1 MILEREFSVNL
12 VKRAKLHGWLATRRA
27 PEKMAPAVGM
37 RDLRADGALIK
48 RLADFL
54 WRLFQL
60 SDGQ

>member
-1 MILEREFSVNL
+1 MILEREFSDNL
-12 VKRAKLHGWLATRRA
+12 VKPAKLHGWLATRRA
-27 PEKMAPAVGM
+27 PGKMDTAVGT
-37 RDLRADGALIK
+37 RDLRADGALNK